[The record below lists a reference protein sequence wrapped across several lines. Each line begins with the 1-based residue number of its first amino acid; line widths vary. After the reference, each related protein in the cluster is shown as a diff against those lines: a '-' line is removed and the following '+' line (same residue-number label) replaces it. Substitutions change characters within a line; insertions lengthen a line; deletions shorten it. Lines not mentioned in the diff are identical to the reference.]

1 MSWTQAGIE
10 VFGEKLLWTDL
21 VGNACALSTVWLA
34 IRKTIWTWPVQ
45 LAGSILL
52 FVASVSAHFTG
63 NALKQVMFAVLAVYG
78 WAKWSQGLRDGHDLP
93 IRPATG
99 AERAVL
105 VAILAAGTGAVA
117 LLFANLPFLHADWM
131 PLANAYIFVGSAVAT
146 LAQSRALVD
155 FWWIWVAVDLVGV
168 PLAIHSKLWVTGG
181 VYVFFFVLVMI
192 GFRDWLRE
200 YRAQSVRNPPSEAVA
215 T

>member
-1 MSWTQAGIE
+1 MSWTQAGVE

-21 VGNACALSTVWLA
+21 AGNACALSTVWLA

-45 LAGSILL
+45 LAGSVLL
-52 FVASVSAHFTG
+52 FTASVSAHFTG
-63 NALKQVMFAVLAVYG
+63 NALKQVMFGVLAVYG

-105 VAILAAGTGAVA
+105 VAVLAAGTGAVA
-117 LLFANLPFLHADWM
+117 LLFARLPFLHAGWM

-146 LAQSRALVD
+146 YAQSRALMD

-168 PLAIHSKLWVTGG
+168 PLAVHSELWVTGG

-200 YRAQSVRNPPSEAVA
+200 YRAQIVRNPPSEAVA